1 MLAEEA
7 LTAEGFYI
15 YRYPIT
21 GLDIRNFCT
30 DFFHDANHLVT
41 YGDTGN
47 SSWHRAMLDVQ
58 VTRADRSKRY
68 PDDCIPRIYYLRLR
82 LVGQGKLAVFNIG

>member
-7 LTAEGFYI
+7 LSAEGFYI

-21 GLDIRNFCT
+21 GLDIRNFCA

-41 YGDTGN
+41 YGNTGN
-47 SSWHRAMLDVQ
+47 GSRHRAMLDVQ
-58 VTRADRSKRY
+58 VTGTDAPQRY
-68 PDDCIPRIYYLRLR
+68 ADDCIPCIYDLRLR
-82 LVGQGKLAVFNIG
+82 LVGQGKLAMFNIG